1 MTLSDHSEPIEIRL
15 TNDFQNQFKF
25 LKKRYRKI
33 KADIQST
40 LDNLESGKT
49 PGDQFSGIDLI
60 VMKVR
65 IKNSDIQKGK
75 SGGYR
80 LIYWIVSPELL
91 VLLDIYWIVSPEL
104 LVLLDIYSKSDQE
117 NITLNEVRQIIKNFK
132 RSQEKDNDDIEI

>member
-1 MTLSDHSEPIEIRL
+1 MTLSDHLEPIEIRL

-40 LDNLESGKT
+40 LDDLESGKT
-49 PGDQFSGIDLI
+49 PGNQFSGIDSI

-65 IKNSDIQKGK
+65 IKNSDVQKGK

-80 LIYWIVSPELL
+80 LIYWIKSPEL
-91 VLLDIYWIVSPEL
+91 I
-104 LVLLDIYSKSDQE
+104 VLLDIYSKSDQE
-117 NITLNEVRQIIKNFK
+117 TVTINEVRQIIENFK
-132 RSQEKDNDDIEI
+132 LAQENDSNSDP

>member
-1 MTLSDHSEPIEIRL
+1 MTLSDHLEPIEIRL

-40 LDNLESGKT
+40 LDDLESGKT
-49 PGDQFSGIDLI
+49 PGNQFAGIDSI

-65 IKNSDIQKGK
+65 IKNSDVQKGK

-80 LIYWIVSPELL
+80 LIYWIKSPEL
-91 VLLDIYWIVSPEL
+91 I
-104 LVLLDIYSKSDQE
+104 VLLDIYSKSDQE
-117 NITLNEVRQIIKNFK
+117 TVTINEVRQIIENFK
-132 RSQEKDNDDIEI
+132 LAQENDSNSDP

>member
-1 MTLSDHSEPIEIRL
+1 MTLSDHLEPIEIRL

-40 LDNLESGKT
+40 LDDLESGKT
-49 PGDQFSGIDLI
+49 PGNQFSGIDSI

-65 IKNSDIQKGK
+65 IKNSDLQKGK

-80 LIYWIVSPELL
+80 LIYWIISPEL
-91 VLLDIYWIVSPEL
+91 I
-104 LVLLDIYSKSDQE
+104 VLLDIYSKSDQE
-117 NITLNEVRQIIKNFK
+117 NVTINEVRQIIKNFK
-132 RSQEKDNDDIEI
+132 LTQENDSNSDP

>member
-49 PGDQFSGIDLI
+49 PGDQFSGIDSI

-75 SGGYR
+75 SGG
-80 LIYWIVSPELL
+80 
-91 VLLDIYWIVSPEL
+91 
-104 LVLLDIYSKSDQE
+104 
-117 NITLNEVRQIIKNFK
+117 
-132 RSQEKDNDDIEI
+132 

>member
-1 MTLSDHSEPIEIRL
+1 MTLSDQLEPIEIRL

-40 LDNLESGKT
+40 LDDLESGKT
-49 PGDQFSGIDLI
+49 PGNQFAGIGSI

-65 IKNSDIQKGK
+65 IKNSDVQKGK

-80 LIYWIVSPELL
+80 LIYWIISPEL
-91 VLLDIYWIVSPEL
+91 I
-104 LVLLDIYSKSDQE
+104 VLLDIYSKSDQE
-117 NITLNEVRQIIKNFK
+117 TVTINEVNQIIKNFK
-132 RSQEKDNDDIEI
+132 LAQENDSNSDP

>member
-1 MTLSDHSEPIEIRL
+1 MTLSDHSEPIEIRF

-40 LDNLESGKT
+40 LGDLESGKT

-80 LIYWIVSPELL
+80 LIYWIVSPK
-91 VLLDIYWIVSPEL
+91 L

-117 NITLNEVRQIIKNFK
+117 NITLNEVRQIIENFK
-132 RSQEKDNDDIEI
+132 RSQEKDNDDIEIKKN